1 MHTRAR
7 IAKRAAVDMLE
18 NYQAEEL
25 PMPLPDLSGYRDAD
39 ALEKDYAAMIRNKIE
54 AEGGPS
60 STRIAY
66 RSKFTE
72 EGAAQ
77 AV

>member
-1 MHTRAR
+1 
-7 IAKRAAVDMLE
+7 
-18 NYQAEEL
+18 
-25 PMPLPDLSGYRDAD
+25 
-39 ALEKDYAAMIRNKIE
+39 MIRNEIE